1 MLYILETRKFLSY
14 VFLQKV
20 VSSQR
25 SFRRIAERKKSH
37 SMLVCSTTSEK
48 KMNFIMKRCPS
59 ANIQLKRAST
69 AKLNTLGGSGSGKA
83 KSKKSSEKPIK
94 YAAVARN

>member
-1 MLYILETRKFLSY
+1 MLYILETRKVPQLRVFAKGRIIATFIPENRGTKEEPQY
-14 VFLQKV
+14 VGV
-20 VSSQR
+20 
-25 SFRRIAERKKSH
+25 FR
-37 SMLVCSTTSEK
+37 TTSEK

-83 KSKKSSEKPIK
+83 KSKKSSGETD
-94 YAAVARN
+94 